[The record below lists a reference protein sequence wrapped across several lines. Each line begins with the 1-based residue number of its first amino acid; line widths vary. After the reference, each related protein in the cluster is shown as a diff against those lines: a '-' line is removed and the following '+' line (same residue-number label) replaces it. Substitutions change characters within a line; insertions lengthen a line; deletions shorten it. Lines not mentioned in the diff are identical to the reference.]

1 VLSRSL
7 TLSLCVACA
16 CLTWASAA
24 AAQDDDKQRKQE
36 PAGESLSS
44 PPDAGGAADKS
55 QPGADLRTAERWGAV
70 AFTADGAFGAAY
82 GIDSKEDAERL
93 AIGECQRESTDK
105 QDCARG
111 VVTRQDS
118 WFQIQ
123 FCQRDG
129 DVYTHIT
136 TRRTLVET
144 NQAAAQFAR
153 TSKYG
158 LDSCRLLPNGL
169 FHSGGLHARI

>member
-7 TLSLCVACA
+7 TLSVCVACA
-16 CLTWASAA
+16 CLMWTSVV
-24 AAQDDDKQRKQE
+24 AAQDGDKQRQQA

-44 PPDAGGAADKS
+44 PPDAGGSPDK
-55 QPGADLRTAERWGAV
+55 PRGDLLTAERWGAV
-70 AFTADGAFGAAY
+70 AYTADGAFGASY
-82 GIDSKEDAERL
+82 GIETKEDAERL
-93 AIGECQRESTDK
+93 AVGECQREATDK

-123 FCQRDG
+123 FCRRGG
-129 DVYTHIT
+129 DIYTHVT
-136 TRRTLVET
+136 TRRSLVET
-144 NQAAAQFAR
+144 NQAASQFAQ

-169 FHSGGLHARI
+169 FHSGGMHTKI

>member
-1 VLSRSL
+1 L

-24 AAQDDDKQRKQE
+24 AAQNDDKQRKQE

-44 PPDAGGAADKS
+44 PPDAGGAPDRP
-55 QPGADLRTAERWGAV
+55 QPGGGLRATERWGAV
-70 AFTADGAFGAAY
+70 AYTADGAFGAAY
-82 GIDSKEDAERL
+82 GIDTKEDAERL

-123 FCQRDG
+123 FCQRDD

-158 LDSCRLLPNGL
+158 LDSCRLVPNGL
-169 FHSGGLHARI
+169 FHSGGLHTRI